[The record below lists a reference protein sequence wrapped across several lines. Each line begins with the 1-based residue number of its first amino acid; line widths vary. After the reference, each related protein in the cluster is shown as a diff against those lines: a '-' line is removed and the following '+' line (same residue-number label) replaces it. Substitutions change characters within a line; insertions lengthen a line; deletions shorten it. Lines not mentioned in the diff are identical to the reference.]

1 VTAVED
7 ARPATR
13 DDLAALEQLA
23 REAIDELRPTR
34 GGELWAQTLG
44 RREPLAES
52 LAADVADPSRLVV
65 VGRVDATVVGYGVVH
80 LDGLPY
86 GRLIGVISD
95 LYTHPEARGIGVGE
109 AMMDQLVAWC
119 NEHHCAGIDA
129 VALPGNR
136 ATKNFFETF
145 GLTARAIVVHRALP

>member
-1 VTAVED
+1 MTTVED
-7 ARPATR
+7 ARPATI
-13 DDLAALEQLA
+13 DDLPALQQLA
-23 REAIDELRPTR
+23 REAIAELRPTR

-52 LAADVADPSRLVV
+52 FAGDLTDPAALVV
-65 VGRVDATVVGYGVVH
+65 VGCIDATIVGYGAVR
-80 LDGLPY
+80 LQGLADGRP
-86 GRLIGVISD
+86 IGVVDD

-119 NEHHCAGIDA
+119 NEHDCTGIDA